1 MPEAYILA
9 LSEMKGSP
17 LLGYNNN
24 VRHKGK
30 LYHIQTEDS
39 GIKHPHIITHLFADG
54 GRILSSKKT
63 SYAEH
68 VGSENCR
75 QIVKK
80 LMQDQHKAM
89 FVALKSG
96 EFEEGDAT
104 RVATPASGEQS
115 ADTDTSPAIDAPPP
129 THEERGSVRVRA
141 GAPQQDKKLV
151 DVDALERAATRLSG
165 AQPAAKDPP
174 MYQATRAARRPE
186 SEPAPESIFGKDLL
200 SEKSLDEVILS
211 YLAEDLEDTD

>member
-1 MPEAYILA
+1 
-9 LSEMKGSP
+9 MKGSP

-24 VRHKGK
+24 VRHKGR

-39 GIKHPHIITHLFADG
+39 GVKHPHIITHLFADG

-80 LMQDQHKAM
+80 LMQDQHKSM

-96 EFEEGDAT
+96 EFEEGDA
-104 RVATPASGEQS
+104 RAATPASGEQS
-115 ADTDTSPAIDAPPP
+115 VDTDTSPSIDAPPA
-129 THEERGSVRVRA
+129 TREDRGAVRVRD
-141 GAPQQDKKLV
+141 DKQLV
-151 DVDALERAATRLSG
+151 DIDALERAAQRLSG
-165 AQPAAKDPP
+165 PQTVAKDPP
-174 MYQATRAARRPE
+174 MYQATRAARRRE